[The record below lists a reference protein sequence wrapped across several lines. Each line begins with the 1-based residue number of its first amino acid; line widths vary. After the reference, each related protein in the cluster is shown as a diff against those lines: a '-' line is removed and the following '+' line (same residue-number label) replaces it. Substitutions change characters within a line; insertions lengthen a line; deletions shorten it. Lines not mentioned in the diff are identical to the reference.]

1 MPSPSRLFA
10 FAAIFMSVSAQ
21 FTEVFSGLA
30 PGAHDASIEGPAYLT
45 YTVVSNATYNVAA
58 CQDWCLNN
66 VAGCVFVNL
75 YYEFNNELLDF
86 VFSQQSNLKCAA
98 YSAIYSASDKT
109 NFGGQAS
116 YPQVGTEP
124 VPLTYITQSSGW
136 ALTSY
141 VNPDAPDG
149 YELVFGPTGG
159 ANNAPGYMGFTFL
172 DTYDVDAC
180 ASLCNTRGA
189 DPVGGVCKFFNIWRA
204 VVSGVPTT
212 YTCSMYFTPTDA
224 STAVNFGQGDLVVTL
239 SRGYKR
245 VNVPTPPTYSRRAVH
260 RATPTG
266 GRRLKQATLVPRA
279 PGTKHLGRSVQ
290 HRILKRG
297 ETLRA

>member
-1 MPSPSRLFA
+1 MPLPSRLLALAALFA
-10 FAAIFMSVSAQ
+10 VSVSAQ
-21 FTEVFSGLA
+21 FKEVFSGLA
-30 PGAHDASIEGPAYLT
+30 PNVHDASIEGPAYLT
-45 YTVVSNATYNVAA
+45 YTVVNNATYNVAA
-58 CQDWCLNN
+58 CQNWCLNN

-86 VFSQQSNLKCAA
+86 VFSEKSNLKCAA
-98 YSAIYSASDKT
+98 YSDIYSAAEKT
-109 NFGGQAS
+109 NFGGQSS

-136 ALTSY
+136 ALDSFAD
-141 VNPDAPDG
+141 PAAPDG
-149 YELVFGPTGG
+149 YELVYGPTGG

-180 ASLCNTRGA
+180 AALCNTRGA

-212 YTCSMYFTPTDA
+212 NTCSMYFTPADA

-245 VNVPTPPTYSRRAVH
+245 IDVPTPPAYSRRAVP
-260 RATPTG
+260 RATPTLG
-266 GRRLKQATLVPRA
+266 ANGRMLKQATMVPRA
-279 PGTKHLGRSVQ
+279 PGTKHWGRSQ
-290 HRILKRG
+290 HRRSNRG
-297 ETLRA
+297 